1 MFITAPRSEE
11 GKQNPSQLM
20 EEEVAHQSDCG
31 PGLGGIESCFGFLAT
46 RHVGSYLP
54 DQGLNLYPLPS
65 IGRWSLNH
73 WTTTEGPPK

>member
-1 MFITAPRSEE
+1 MQNQLLPHQPQYNMTFI
-11 GKQNPSQLM
+11 L
-20 EEEVAHQSDCG
+20 
-31 PGLGGIESCFGFLAT
+31 CFGFLAT